1 MSGEGESNAKS
12 GGGGG
17 ANLANVPKTP
27 VSLLQELYVRKGIT
41 PKYDLVQ
48 IEGAVHEP
56 TFKYRVSVG
65 EVVATGCGA
74 SKKKAKHEAAKNILT
89 KLKAAQQ
96 RGYFESQAKA
106 SEGATPPD
114 HDSQNSATAVAP
126 GPLPG
131 GGHKGHPASLMKDVE
146 LPDLDTDLMSP
157 YDDGISG
164 NPVGELQ
171 EICMNRRMQPPVYE
185 VSLEEGAP
193 HERNFVINCLVGSK
207 FRESGCGKSK
217 KLAKRKAASKM
228 LATLKSQ
235 PVLVDDNDPAL
246 GGVGANLIIDEDELV
261 QGIAH
266 RAAIIKQSQAAAAA
280 SDQTASA
287 ADDNGLMQV
296 SKFYRNLK
304 KSKGTKLAGLQET
317 TGEEFEANADSY
329 KLLDALADEQGFSL
343 TYVDVEERS
352 KSGKFHCFVQ
362 LATNPVAVCFGV
374 GVRDAKDARYDAAKN
389 ALEYLRIMTK

>member
-1 MSGEGESNAKS
+1 MVKTIIIFFQRVKISEVPFEFWSHSPIAMSVEADAKT
-12 GGGGG
+12 GLG
-17 ANLANVPKTP
+17 ANVPKTP

-65 EVVATGCGA
+65 DVVATGCGA
-74 SKKKAKHEAAKNILT
+74 SKKKAKHEAAKSILT
-89 KLKAAQQ
+89 KLKT
-96 RGYFESQAKA
+96 GAK
-106 SEGATPPD
+106 D
-114 HDSQNSATAVAP
+114 
-126 GPLPG
+126 LPN
-131 GGHKGHPASLMKDVE
+131 L
-146 LPDLDTDLMSP
+146 DLMSP

-217 KLAKRKAASKM
+217 KIAKRKAAAKM
-228 LATLKSQ
+228 LATLKAQ
-235 PVLVDDNDPAL
+235 PVLIDDSEL
-246 GGVGANLIIDEDELV
+246 GGVGANLVIDEDELV
-261 QGIAH
+261 QGIAQ
-266 RAAIIKQSQAAAAA
+266 RTAMLKLNQ
-280 SDQTASA
+280 DQQPNNNLAQMT
-287 ADDNGLMQV
+287 
-296 SKFYRNLK
+296 KFYRNLK
-304 KSKGTKLAGLQET
+304 TNEGTQLASLQDMD
-317 TGEEFEANADSY
+317 EFEANAASY
-329 KLLDALADEQGFSL
+329 ELLDEVSDEQGLSL

-352 KSGKFHCFVQ
+352 KSGKYHCFVQ
-362 LATNPVAVCFGV
+362 LASNPVAVCFGI
-374 GVRDAKDARYDAAKN
+374 GINDAKEARYDAAKN